1 VDQNG
6 IVTRTAGSSRKTG
19 YSGDGGPGLD
29 AELRTPSGIATD
41 AAGDIFIAHASD
53 YRVRKVSP
61 DGLISTASGTG
72 VQGYSG
78 DGASA
83 TSAQL
88 SRPTGLTTDTKRN
101 LFIVGGVRGRKVSSS
116 GTITRSQLDLI
127 WTLRARPVGTERN
140 GPTYEFSNLHRRGTR
155 QDARNQAV

>member
-1 VDQNG
+1 MDQNG

-29 AELRTPSGIATD
+29 AELRTPSGIAID
-41 AAGDIFIAHASD
+41 AAGDIFIADASY
-53 YRVRKVSP
+53 YRVRKGKVSP
-61 DGLISTASGTG
+61 DGLSTVAGTG

-88 SRPTGLTTDTKRN
+88 SRPTGLTTDIKRN
-101 LFIVGGVRGRKVSSS
+101 LFIVDSLRVRKVSSS
-116 GTITRSQLDLI
+116 GTTTRLQLDLI
-127 WTLRARPVGTERN
+127 WTLRVRPVGTAAER
-140 GPTYEFSNLHRRGTR
+140 SH
-155 QDARNQAV
+155 V